1 MQLKNYMEIAVDH
14 VLPNMMKVFP
24 GVCFCDKCQM
34 DIKALALNNLKP
46 HYIVSDR
53 GQLYTKVQE
62 MGIQFEA
69 DIMKAIIDAIA
80 VVGAKPQ
87 HDSNGDNG

>member
-1 MQLKNYMEIAVDH
+1 MYLHNYMEVAVEH
-14 VLPNMMKVFP
+14 VLPNLMKVFP
-24 GVCFCDKCQM
+24 KICFCEKCQM

-46 HYIVSDR
+46 HYIVSDK

-69 DIMKAIIDAIA
+69 DIMKALIDAIA

-87 HDSNGDNG
+87 HDPNGDLK

>member
-1 MQLKNYMEIAVDH
+1 MFLRNYMELAVDH
-14 VLPNMMKVFP
+14 VLPNLMKVFP
-24 GVCFCDKCQM
+24 TICFCEKCQM

-46 HYIVSDR
+46 HYIVSEK

-69 DIMKAIIDAIA
+69 DIMKALIDAIA
-80 VVGAKPQ
+80 VVGATPK
-87 HDSNGDNG
+87 HELNGDAK